1 MVFFIQNSTQLIGC
15 QITEPVRFSIKIT
28 RILHG
33 DAKGQFRIVAVC
45 LLIIIISD

>member
-1 MVFFIQNSTQLIGC
+1 MEFYKLTSVQLIGC
-15 QITEPVRFSIKIT
+15 KVTELLRFSIKIT
-28 RILHG
+28 RILQG